1 MREEISMPNKTI
13 YVILTKVGGNN
24 TLTFK
29 FDNEEL
35 NINLESNDT
44 NTIKE
49 VFQRIAKELCE
60 NDVELDY
67 AVDKEK
73 VDDSKDGLFIDA
85 SEEYIKRLK
94 LEIESLKEDE
104 NLIMIRENQSNSN

>member
-1 MREEISMPNKTI
+1 MLNKTI
-13 YVILTKVGGNN
+13 YVFLTKVDDSN

-29 FDNEEL
+29 FDDGQV

-60 NDVELDY
+60 NDIELDY
-67 AVDKEK
+67 SVNEEK
-73 VDDSKDGLFIDA
+73 IDSNKDGLFIDA
-85 SEEYIKRLK
+85 AEEYIERLK

-104 NLIMIRENQSNSN
+104 HLKMIRSNQTDNV

>member
-1 MREEISMPNKTI
+1 MPNKTI
-13 YVILTKVGGNN
+13 HVFLTKVGENN
-24 TLTFK
+24 TMTFK
-29 FDNEEL
+29 FDDEEV

-49 VFQRIAKELCE
+49 VFQRIAKTLCE
-60 NDVELDY
+60 NDIELDY
-67 AVDKEK
+67 SVDEEK

-85 SEEYIKRLK
+85 AEEYIKRLK

-104 NLIMIRENQSNSN
+104 HLKIIRANQNNNS